1 MKNTKKIVYNYDP
14 FITVFKENFN
24 NKYQLRKNFHKIKL
38 QDAAMVILENE
49 KNQILFLDEYRRG
62 IKKKSL
68 GFPGGHIE
76 SGEKPLETVKREL
89 LEETGYLAKNWKML
103 FRYTR
108 HGTYN
113 CGQDYVYTAKIDN
126 NSLKRIKNENLKKK
140 WLNKKAILALLANN
154 KFETAGII
162 ASVSFYFIKKR
173 YNVNYN
179 TNLKL

>member
-49 KNQILFLDEYRRG
+49 KNQILFLNEYRRG
-62 IKKKSL
+62 IKKESL

-76 SGEKPLETVKREL
+76 SGDEPLKTAKREL
-89 LEETGYLAKNWKML
+89 LEETGYIARNWKRL
-103 FRYTR
+103 FKYTR
-108 HGTYN
+108 HGTYH
-113 CGQDYVYTAKIDN
+113 CGQDYIYTAKIDSN
-126 NSLKRIKNENLKKK
+126 LPKKRNNENIKKK
-140 WLNKKAILALLANN
+140 WLNKKDILRLLINN

-162 ASVSFYFIKKR
+162 ASISFYLIKSAS
-173 YNVNYN
+173 
-179 TNLKL
+179 LK